1 MKGGECMQKID
12 YKKMRSNPLRR
23 ALDIEEIYTLLDHTL
38 NKEYTTYG
46 ESHDFWEFVY
56 VNKGKLYVDTCG
68 IIMEIN
74 EGEFI
79 LHRPNDYH
87 RHFVLNNSANIN
99 IASFV
104 CNCCELNEISR
115 TAIKINSLAQ
125 NMIRNIFHIV
135 HLVFERYEE
144 GVGFFKKA
152 ESTLLHEQLLR
163 NCLESALIA
172 IINDENGRTLVME
185 PSNDFEVKNA
195 ILVKAI
201 ISYLKDK
208 VDESVTIEE
217 ICEQFHVCKTTLSV
231 NFKEGTSK
239 SILDYYNH
247 LKIIRSMELL
257 TDKSLNI
264 GEVAMRLNYSSSQ
277 YFSKMFKKYTGVS
290 PRQFQKKYSED
301 VDGIKET
308 YFRR

>member
-1 MKGGECMQKID
+1 MQID
-12 YKKMRSNPLRR
+12 YQKMKSNSLGRV
-23 ALDIEEIYTLLDHTL
+23 LDIDNIYTLFDHTL

-68 IIMEIN
+68 MIIEIN

-99 IASFV
+99 IASF
-104 CNCCELNEISR
+104 NCDYPDLYKISR
-115 TAIKINSLAQ
+115 VALSISPLAQ

-135 HLVFERYEE
+135 HFVFERYEP
-144 GVGFFKKA
+144 GVGFYKKG
-152 ESTLLHEQLLR
+152 ERNMLQEQLIR
-163 NCLESALIA
+163 NCLESALIS
-172 IINDENGRTLVME
+172 IISDIDGRTLAIE
-185 PSNDFEVKNA
+185 PSNEFEMKNALLVKNV
-195 ILVKAI
+195 IKF
-201 ISYLKDK
+201 LKEK
-208 VDESVTIEE
+208 VNESITIDE
-217 ICEQFHVCKTTLSV
+217 ICERFHVCKTTLSV

-239 SILDYYNH
+239 SVFDYYNH

-257 TDKSLNI
+257 SDKCKNV
-264 GEVAMRLNYSSSQ
+264 GEVAVELNYSSSQ

-290 PRQFQKKYSED
+290 PREFQRKISEN
-301 VDGIKET
+301 VDGIKED
-308 YFRR
+308 YFPR

>member
-1 MKGGECMQKID
+1 
-12 YKKMRSNPLRR
+12 
-23 ALDIEEIYTLLDHTL
+23 
-38 NKEYTTYG
+38 
-46 ESHDFWEFVY
+46 
-56 VNKGKLYVDTCG
+56 
-68 IIMEIN
+68 
-74 EGEFI
+74 
-79 LHRPNDYH
+79 
-87 RHFVLNNSANIN
+87 
-99 IASFV
+99 
-104 CNCCELNEISR
+104 
-115 TAIKINSLAQ
+115 
-125 NMIRNIFHIV
+125 
-135 HLVFERYEE
+135 
-144 GVGFFKKA
+144 
-152 ESTLLHEQLLR
+152 
-163 NCLESALIA
+163 LESALIA